1 MGEFVF
7 EDIVKSAMFVRLARA
22 GDAERLATIHVEAWQ
37 SAYRGQVPGP
47 YLDALSVAA
56 RLDLWR
62 TLLSDSSPSQ
72 TTLVL
77 VEDEQ
82 PVGFAYC
89 TTQGDAVD
97 DELTGEIASMYVD
110 PSMWRRGGG
119 RLLIAAA
126 VDWFRAKGCGAALLW
141 VLETNTGPRR
151 FYEAMGW
158 TADGAQQGI
167 ELGGQELVEVRYRLG
182 L

>member
-1 MGEFVF
+1 MAAK
-7 EDIVKSAMFVRLARA
+7 IVRVARSS
-22 GDAERLATIHVEAWQ
+22 DAERLATIHVEAWK
-37 SAYRGQVPGP
+37 SAYRGQVPDP
-47 YLDALSVAA
+47 YLDALSVPA
-56 RLDLWR
+56 RLDRWR
-62 TLLSDSSPSQ
+62 TLLSDSSPRQ
-72 TTLVL
+72 AMLVL
-77 VEDEQ
+77 VEEEQ
-82 PVGFAYC
+82 PIGFAYC

-119 RLLIAAA
+119 RRLMAAA
-126 VDWFRAKGCGAALLW
+126 VDWFRAKGCRAALLW
-141 VLETNTGPRR
+141 VLDTNAGPRR

-158 TADGAQQGI
+158 TADGAQKGI

>member
-1 MGEFVF
+1 
-7 EDIVKSAMFVRLARA
+7 MFVQLARA
-22 GDAERLATIHVEAWQ
+22 GDAERLATIHVEAWK
-37 SAYRGQVPGP
+37 SAYQGQVPDP
-47 YLDALSVAA
+47 YLDALSV

-62 TLLSDSSPSQ
+62 TLVSDSSPSQ
-72 TTLVL
+72 ATLVL

-82 PVGFAYC
+82 PIGFAHC
-89 TTQGDAVD
+89 TMDGDAVVD

-119 RLLIAAA
+119 RLLMAAA
-126 VDWFRAKGCGAALLW
+126 VDWFRAKGCRAALLW
-141 VLETNTGPRR
+141 VLDTNAGPRR
-151 FYEAMGW
+151 FYEEMGW
-158 TADGAQQGI
+158 AADGAEQGI

>member
-1 MGEFVF
+1 MG
-7 EDIVKSAMFVRLARA
+7 L
-22 GDAERLATIHVEAWQ
+22 
-37 SAYRGQVPGP
+37 
-47 YLDALSVAA
+47 
-56 RLDLWR
+56 
-62 TLLSDSSPSQ
+62 
-72 TTLVL
+72 
-77 VEDEQ
+77 
-82 PVGFAYC
+82 AYC

-119 RLLIAAA
+119 RLLMAAA
-126 VDWFRAKGCGAALLW
+126 VDSFRTKGCGAALLS
-141 VLETNTGPRR
+141 VLDTNTGPRR

-167 ELGGQELVEVRYRLG
+167 ELGGQELVEVRYRLE